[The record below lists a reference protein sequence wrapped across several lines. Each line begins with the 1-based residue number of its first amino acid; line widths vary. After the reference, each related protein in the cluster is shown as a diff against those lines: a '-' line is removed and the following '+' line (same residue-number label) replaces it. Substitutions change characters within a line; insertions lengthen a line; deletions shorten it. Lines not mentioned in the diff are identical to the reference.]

1 MPPKPP
7 PSPKRSTQKQNTV
20 KQAGVV
26 AAKHA
31 TLSNPRP
38 HPEHDPNAPDLI
50 AFAAVEFI
58 CFEFDPTITVKLVRR
73 GEGKGE
79 ITLTWKTENGNV
91 SAESYQ
97 LQEGAITGG
106 QMEASL
112 DLSSR
117 QPRVVDREHDAR

>member
-1 MPPKPP
+1 MDAQAQSLSRDFPSFPQLIVAPARPFELRMASYFCEAEEPPPAPAAGAPAALPPAPVTMSVPMPPKPP
-7 PSPKRSTQKQNTV
+7 PSPKRSTKKQNSF

-58 CFEFDPTITVKLVRR
+58 CFEFDPL
-73 GEGKGE
+73 G
-79 ITLTWKTENGNV
+79 
-91 SAESYQ
+91 
-97 LQEGAITGG
+97 
-106 QMEASL
+106 
-112 DLSSR
+112 
-117 QPRVVDREHDAR
+117 